1 MKPYFLLFFFM
12 FSLLSV
18 AQKKTYY
25 NELGERA
32 RKKKATYYKELS
44 KTEDNLW
51 KMEQFYMSGTPK
63 FIGYAKK
70 KNFKGKVG
78 THLTY
83 YSSGKLKIKRI
94 YKKEKLS
101 LKEAYYE
108 SSNVKAIEEYN
119 ALGRFRNK
127 KTFYESGQLETD
139 VSYKDSSDDKNTN
152 KIIAFSYYENGQL
165 KQKDEYIQ
173 DKKGGTRNH
182 QLISGVLY
190 NEEGNEIPHIPF
202 MTVPKFIGGNK
213 LLYMFIK
220 ANLKYPKAAKK
231 EKIQGKVLV
240 GFVVNKNGKVE
251 KIKAL
256 KSEDH
261 DLEKEALRI
270 VNLMPDWTPGTYNG
284 KKVSVPFTSPIN
296 FKLR

>member
-1 MKPYFLLFFFM
+1 
-12 FSLLSV
+12 
-18 AQKKTYY
+18 
-25 NELGERA
+25 
-32 RKKKATYYKELS
+32 
-44 KTEDNLW
+44 
-51 KMEQFYMSGTPK
+51 MSGTPK

-182 QLISGVLY
+182 QLISGALY

-202 MTVPKFIGGNK
+202 LKVPN
-213 LLYMFIK
+213 LLA
-220 ANLKYPKAAKK
+220 ANNFLFSFFKPILSYPKPAKK
-231 EKIQGKVLV
+231 E
-240 GFVVNKNGKVE
+240 
-251 KIKAL
+251 
-256 KSEDH
+256 
-261 DLEKEALRI
+261 R
-270 VNLMPDWTPGTYNG
+270 
-284 KKVSVPFTSPIN
+284 
-296 FKLR
+296 